1 MCKLPTVTQA
11 LCSLRECRNER
22 RPGYHTGPPDD
33 DVARTY
39 ETSSLASL
47 MRLIGVILTR
57 CAHAAM
63 RRTRARPTT
72 PEIVSARAAVRGSH
86 VLPPVSGSEPA
97 AEELVVALAEALA
110 LALVLASSRTR
121 RTSRLS
127 A

>member
-1 MCKLPTVTQA
+1 
-11 LCSLRECRNER
+11 LRECRNER

-39 ETSSLASL
+39 ETSSLAIL

-72 PEIVSARAAVRGSH
+72 PEIVSARAAVKGSH

-110 LALVLASSRTR
+110 LEEALAVALVLASSRTR